1 MSHPQ
6 AEILRAIADVKPL
19 QFREI
24 DGRWLGIGWQQALE
38 FISEGQTIELRVKPA
53 TIMLNGTELPKPMQ
67 WDNVVDRQF
76 PLTINSHGMALDKAF
91 WFNTRE
97 DRDAVYSKLV
107 EVLGS

>member
-1 MSHPQ
+1 MSHPK

-38 FISEGQTIELRVKPA
+38 VISEGQTIELRVKPA
-53 TIMLNGTELPKPMQ
+53 TIMLNGTELPKPVPERTTC
-67 WDNVVDRQF
+67 WSLSLKGADEDR
-76 PLTINSHGMALDKAF
+76 SKVF

-97 DRDAVYSKLV
+97 DRDAVYAKLV
-107 EVLGS
+107 EILSCKN